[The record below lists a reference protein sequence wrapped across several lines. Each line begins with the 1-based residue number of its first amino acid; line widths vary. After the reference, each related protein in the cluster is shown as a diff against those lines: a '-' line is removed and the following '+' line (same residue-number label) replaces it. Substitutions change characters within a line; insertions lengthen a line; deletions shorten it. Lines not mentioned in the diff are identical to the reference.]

1 MMKKFYYIIALV
13 IVLNSF
19 SLWSQTNKN
28 ENAPQQQPPI
38 ELMRLMI
45 EGVER
50 VNVKAGSKQMPSPQ
64 TKLSASELDS
74 LNPLEKQPSLLIPP
88 PHLPKAL
95 SFPLIPN
102 AFVEA
107 NFGLLST
114 YDILAGYRYNVQGY
128 EIYGKAGIEA
138 SQGDIKNADYSKIN
152 LNINSDYIAPD
163 YFWIFGGSRT
173 LTKLT
178 SNYKNY
184 KLYGTDSANKR
195 DAFEMEL
202 SMDSKGNFEGVVF
215 NTGGAISTIQLSD
228 KDAKF
233 FENRISGFL
242 VANKLFENFSL
253 GGKID
258 LNIGNWSGKPLSIH
272 QFVGRG
278 ELYYERMTL
287 EGEIGHQIASN
298 TKEEIQSM
306 PTLRLG
312 LSYLPNLDFSIRAE
326 FFTGLD
332 KTFAKELYH
341 RNPYFDF
348 NSPIVFPRASA
359 IIKGT
364 VNYAPDTKKS
374 VTASG
379 SLNFYEN
386 FPIFN
391 SILDEDSRNEI
402 ELLFETANIIN
413 LSVEGFWEFT
423 KNSSVNAL
431 IGTNIAL
438 LDYKSNSVPYI
449 PKLFST
455 LSYRMKFLEKAYSEL
470 GIIYN
475 SARYTDKNNKNEL
488 NSYFNL
494 FAKLEYSLVENL
506 AIKIEMNNLTGN
518 DNFLWKG
525 YREYGLFGKIGVL
538 WQF

>member
-1 MMKKFYYIIALV
+1 MNNKYLIFVLV
-13 IVLNSF
+13 IILNSN
-19 SLWSQTNKN
+19 LVYSQTQKS

-64 TKLSASELDS
+64 TKLTPSELDS

-88 PHLPKAL
+88 PQLPKAM
-95 SFPLIPN
+95 SFPVIPN
-102 AFVEA
+102 AFVQA
-107 NFGLLST
+107 DFGLFSSF
-114 YDILAGYRYNVQGY
+114 DIFAGYRYNVEGY
-128 EIYGKAGIEA
+128 ELYGKGGIES
-138 SQGDIKNADYSKIN
+138 SQGDLKNSDYTKFN

-173 LTKLT
+173 RTKLT
-178 SNYKNY
+178 GKIYNY

-195 DAFEMEL
+195 NAIDLDL
-202 SMDSKGNFEGVVF
+202 SLESKGNFEGIVF
-215 NTGGAISTIQLSD
+215 STGGSISTLQL
-228 KDAKF
+228 KDNESKF

-242 VANKLFENFSL
+242 KANKMFEHFSL
-253 GGKID
+253 GAMID
-258 LNIGNWSGKPLSIH
+258 LNFGNWSGKSLSLH
-272 QFVGRG
+272 QIIGRG

-287 EGEIGHQIASN
+287 EGEIGHQFASN
-298 TKEEIQSM
+298 SKEEIQSM

-312 LSYLPNLDFSIRAE
+312 LSYLPNLDFSVRAE

-332 KTFAKELYH
+332 KSFAKDFYH
-341 RNPYFDF
+341 NNPFFDL
-348 NSPIVFPRASA
+348 NSQIVFPRASA
-359 IIKGT
+359 IIKGIIS
-364 VNYAPDTKKS
+364 YAPDVKKS
-374 VTASG
+374 ATFSA

-386 FPIFN
+386 YPVFN
-391 SILDEDSRNEI
+391 SILDGTRRNEI
-402 ELLFETANIIN
+402 ELLFETANIIK
-413 LSVEGFWEFT
+413 LSAEGFWEFT
-423 KNSSVNAL
+423 PNSSFNL
-431 IGTNIAL
+431 LFGTNIAVM
-438 LDYKSNSVPYI
+438 DYQSNVIPYM
-449 PKLFST
+449 PKLYSSF
-455 LSYRMKFLEKAYSEL
+455 SYRIKFIEKAFSEI

-475 SARYTDKNNKNEL
+475 SARYADKNNKNEL

-494 FAKLEYSLVENL
+494 FAKLEYQLIDNL